1 LGNCK
6 TVARGET
13 DFKLPNYQITKL
25 PNPQLTVVLPAS
37 DNGSMPL
44 SLSSKLAPIV
54 LPDADGLHFQL
65 GSLWASR
72 PAVVVFL
79 RHWG

>member
-1 LGNCK
+1 MNF
-6 TVARGET
+6 THFFSIT
-13 DFKLPNYQITKL
+13 QLPTYPIPQFL
-25 PNPQLTVVLPAS
+25 SPNSLTVVLNPS
-37 DNGSMPL
+37 DNEFMP
-44 SLSSKLAPIV
+44 SLSSKLAPIT
-54 LPDADGLHFQL
+54 LPDTDGQPVQL